1 MNWLS
6 RDPAKKTGPA
16 PKQNKRANN
25 VNDLSSPTADQLPIK
40 LPSGPAESQAC
51 TTNRKRQQLL
61 PWHPSIWH
69 GADFTRSKRINIQPS
84 SALKAS
90 IYR

>member
-1 MNWLS
+1 VTQRKNQAQ
-6 RDPAKKTGPA
+6 RQNKT
-16 PKQNKRANN
+16 KQNKRANN

-69 GADFTRSKRINIQPS
+69 GADFTGS
-84 SALKAS
+84 
-90 IYR
+90 